1 MIGERKM
8 DNENTVKILDQVVE
22 KLWTRYL
29 PETTYKMLS
38 LIGYLEENNIVG
50 EKATKTLLDSS
61 IEVENNIPKV
71 IEEKKHV
78 LSKLGFEYPE
88 SRKDDLNLL
97 FDFQLIEKKKN
108 DDNEE
113 VYSYKIPVKGPVEVL
128 KLNEEEINILEN
140 IKFEMNHE
148 QAFNMILTLILN
160 NNGTITCS
168 LDHMIKTTRVKLTEV
183 KEVLGYLVNDEK
195 SINIIADK
203 PINKLKKQDKI
214 YITLNQEVFSKKR
227 LIV

>member
-1 MIGERKM
+1 M
-8 DNENTVKILDQVVE
+8 ENQNTLKVLDQIVD

-38 LIGYLEENNIVG
+38 VIGYLEDNNVVG
-50 EKATKTLLDSS
+50 DESTKLLLDSD
-61 IEVENNIPKV
+61 IEVENNIPKI

-88 SRKDDLNLL
+88 SREDDLKLL
-97 FDFQLIEKKKN
+97 FDFELIEKKKN
-108 DDNEE
+108 KDNQE
-113 VYSYKIPVKGPVEVL
+113 VYSYKTPIKNPSEIL
-128 KLNEEEINILEN
+128 KLDKQEIETLEN

-160 NNGTITCS
+160 NNGKITCS
-168 LDHMIKTTRVKLTEV
+168 LDHLIKTTRVKLTEA
-183 KEVLGYLVNDEK
+183 KQVLEYLVNSEK
-195 SINIIADK
+195 SINVIADK
-203 PINKLKKQDKI
+203 PISKLKKQDKI
-214 YITLNQEVFSKKR
+214 YITLNQEVFNKKR

>member
-1 MIGERKM
+1 M
-8 DNENTVKILDQVVE
+8 ENQNTLKVLDQVVD

-38 LIGYLEENNIVG
+38 VIGYLEDNNLVG
-50 EKATKTLLDSS
+50 DEATKTLLDSE
-61 IEVENNIPKV
+61 IEVENNIPKI

-78 LSKLGFEYPE
+78 LSKLGFKYPE
-88 SRKDDLNLL
+88 NREDDLKLL
-97 FDFQLIEKKKN
+97 FDFELIEKKKN
-108 DDNEE
+108 ADNQE
-113 VYSYKIPVKGPVEVL
+113 VYSYKTPIKNPSETL
-128 KLNEEEINILEN
+128 KLDKEEIEILEN

-160 NNGTITCS
+160 NNGKITCS
-168 LDHMIKTTRVKLTEV
+168 LDHVIKTTRVKLTEV
-183 KEVLGYLVNDEK
+183 KEVLEYLVNSEK

-214 YITLNQEVFSKKR
+214 YITLNQEVFNKKR

>member
-1 MIGERKM
+1 M
-8 DNENTVKILDQVVE
+8 ENQNTLKVLDQVVD

-38 LIGYLEENNIVG
+38 VIGYLEDNNVVG
-50 EKATKTLLDSS
+50 DEATKLLLDSD
-61 IEVENNIPKV
+61 IEVENNIPKI

-88 SRKDDLNLL
+88 SREDDLKLL
-97 FDFQLIEKKKN
+97 FDFELIEKKKN
-108 DDNEE
+108 KDNQE
-113 VYSYKIPVKGPVEVL
+113 VYSYKTPIKNPSEIL
-128 KLNEEEINILEN
+128 KLDKEEIETLEN

-160 NNGTITCS
+160 NNGKITCS
-168 LDHMIKTTRVKLTEV
+168 LDHLIKTTRVKLTEA
-183 KEVLGYLVNDEK
+183 KQVLEYLVNSEK
-195 SINIIADK
+195 SINVIADK
-203 PINKLKKQDKI
+203 PISKLKKQDKI
-214 YITLNQEVFSKKR
+214 YITLNQEVFNKKR

>member
-1 MIGERKM
+1 M
-8 DNENTVKILDQVVE
+8 DNENTLEILRQVVE

-50 EKATKTLLDSS
+50 EKATRTLLDSS

-78 LSKLGFEYPE
+78 LSKLGFVYPE
-88 SRKDDLNLL
+88 NREDDLKLL
-97 FDFQLIEKKKN
+97 FDFELIEKNKN
-108 DDNEE
+108 ADNEDE
-113 VYSYKIPVKGPVEVL
+113 YSFKIPIKSPIEVL
-128 KLNEEEINILEN
+128 KLNEEEIDTLEN

-160 NNGTITCS
+160 NNGKITCPI
-168 LDHMIKTTRVKLTEV
+168 DHIIKTTRVKLTEV
-183 KEVLGYLVNDEK
+183 KEVLDYLVNEEK

-203 PINKLKKQDKI
+203 PIKKLKKQDKI
-214 YITLNQEVFSKKR
+214 YITLNQEVFQKKR
-227 LIV
+227 LVV